1 MKQIWKFK
9 ADGIIE
15 MPKGAEILTV
25 QMQDSFN
32 TCIWAM
38 VDPEQGDTEKRRFVI
53 VGTGH
58 SFDDTDKKYIGTWQD
73 SMFVWHLFEVL
84 NN

>member
-9 ADGIIE
+9 VDNVIE

-32 TCIWAM
+32 EFIWAL
-38 VDPEQGDTEKRRFVI
+38 VDFENETEKRMFEI
-53 VGTGH
+53 IGTGNK
-58 SFDDTDKKYIGTWQD
+58 FDDTNKKYIGTWQD
-73 SMFVWHLFEVL
+73 SMFVWHLFEVI
-84 NN
+84 NK